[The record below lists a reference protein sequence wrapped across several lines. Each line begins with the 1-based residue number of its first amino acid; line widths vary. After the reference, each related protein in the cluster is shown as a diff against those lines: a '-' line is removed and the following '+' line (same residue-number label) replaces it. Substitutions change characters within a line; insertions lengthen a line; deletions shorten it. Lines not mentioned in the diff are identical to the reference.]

1 MRPLHGNRILK
12 TLFWTL
18 SIWSDKQAG
27 KLEWKAWHAYSRTE
41 QMQSVITQSVPWI
54 KRNGQPDPI
63 HLKPSWPPERVNSG
77 SRRSESYRKIAD
89 CEHPNY
95 LIGEYFKKAADLKFF
110 GDAFY
115 SSFRILAGVY
125 NRGLWFN
132 IYLARFL
139 KTFLPPNRSF
149 LSSSLSFSQKPQ
161 AGQYKTIAFFFLF
174 ILSSP
179 SLFLLL
185 LSFPSLE
192 WFSSLLGAEN
202 PAFWQFGLL
211 SVRFSFSFFFFS
223 KKPRYI
229 KLLLFPNFR
238 LLN

>member
-1 MRPLHGNRILK
+1 
-12 TLFWTL
+12 
-18 SIWSDKQAG
+18 
-27 KLEWKAWHAYSRTE
+27 
-41 QMQSVITQSVPWI
+41 MQSVITQSVPWI

-161 AGQYKTIAFFFLF
+161 AGQYKTIAFFFSFHPFFPLA
-174 ILSSP
+174 LSSSPFFCFTRVIFELIGSRKPCLLAIWP
-179 SLFLLL
+179 SLC
-185 LSFPSLE
+185 
-192 WFSSLLGAEN
+192 
-202 PAFWQFGLL
+202 
-211 SVRFSFSFFFFS
+211 SFFFF
-223 KKPRYI
+223 
-229 KLLLFPNFR
+229 LFFFFPKN
-238 LLN
+238 LDI